1 MPVTVEDAEAYE
13 LPDLGSTSKPYLDE
27 QDQLDEA
34 DRLLAEQDDEDGQF
48 DVKRASRSSGDGRRR
63 SFGIEGEEEILGKG
77 DKIDALIARVGPS
90 FCSVKQEMH
99 LC

>member
-13 LPDLGSTSKPYLDE
+13 LPDLGSTSKPYVDE

-34 DRLLAEQDDEDGQF
+34 DRLLAEHEGGQF
-48 DVKRASRSSGDGRRR
+48 DGKRASRSSEDGRRR
-63 SFGIEGEEEILGKG
+63 PFGIEGEEEILGKG

-90 FCSVKQEMH
+90 FCSVKQKMH
-99 LC
+99 PC

>member
-13 LPDLGSTSKPYLDE
+13 LPDLGSTSKPYVDE
-27 QDQLDEA
+27 HDQLDEA
-34 DRLLAEQDDEDGQF
+34 DRLLAEQDDEDGQL
-48 DVKRASRSSGDGRRR
+48 DGKRLSRSSRDGRQR
-63 SFGIEGEEEILGKG
+63 SLGIEGEEILGKG

-90 FCSVKQEMH
+90 FCSVKRMMY